1 MNMDCRAARTITG
14 PRTFQIRPAERPT
27 TMSATFR
34 PISNT
39 RSATGMPT
47 ARLITWWVI
56 ASEIVIFGGLL
67 ASYIMHRLGHPEWA
81 LSADHTNTYAGA
93 FNTFVL
99 LTSSLFAVLAFKAAD
114 ALNGPRA
121 AKLLRLTVLG
131 GLLFLV
137 VKAFEWTKDIHEGF
151 VLSSGGFWSYYY
163 VLTGLHALH
172 VLAGMVIMLI
182 IAADAAKNQ
191 ELHRVECVG
200 LYWHFVDI
208 VWIFLFPLLY
218 IAR

>member
-1 MNMDCRAARTITG
+1 
-14 PRTFQIRPAERPT
+14 
-27 TMSATFR
+27 MSSSVK
-34 PISNT
+34 PIANT
-39 RSATGMPT
+39 RSVTGIPS

-67 ASYIMHRLGHPEWA
+67 AIYIMHRLGHPEWKA
-81 LSADHTNTYAGA
+81 AAAHTNTWAGA

-99 LTSSLFAVLAFKAAD
+99 LTSSLCAVLAFKASD
-114 ALNGPRA
+114 EHDGPKA
-121 AKLLRLTVLG
+121 ARLLRLTSLG
-131 GLLFLV
+131 GFIFLC
-137 VKAFEWTKDIHEGF
+137 VKAFEWTTDIHEGN

-163 VLTGLHALH
+163 TLAGLHGLH
-172 VLAGMVIMLI
+172 VLAGMIIMLVV
-182 IAADAAKNQ
+182 AADAAKNK
-191 ELHRVECVG
+191 ELQRVECVG

>member
-1 MNMDCRAARTITG
+1 MSTAAK
-14 PRTFQIRPAERPT
+14 
-27 TMSATFR
+27 

-39 RSATGMPT
+39 RSDTGIPS

-56 ASEIVIFGGLL
+56 GSEIVIFGGLITC
-67 ASYIMHRLGHPEWA
+67 YVMQRLGHPDWA
-81 LSADHTNTYAGA
+81 ASADHTVTWAGA

-99 LTSSLFAVLAFKAAD
+99 LTSSLCAVLAFKAAD
-114 ALNGPRA
+114 AHDGPRA
-121 AKLLRLTVLG
+121 AKLLRLTCLG
-131 GLLFLV
+131 GFVFLI
-137 VKAFEWTKDIHEGF
+137 VKAFEWTTDIREGF
-151 VLSSGGFWSYYY
+151 GISSGGFWPFYYT
-163 VLTGLHALH
+163 LTGLHGLH
-172 VLAGMVIMLI
+172 VLAGMIIMLF

-191 ELHRVECVG
+191 ELQRVECVG